1 MSFELIFHDYFNL
14 QVINDDKIENFTIF
28 NIMIAIS
35 FIEAC
40 HLVKVNKQK
49 QQKILNAKEEL
60 IPKEFDLVP
69 FIDPLPSSHKSP
81 PYQPWFIF
89 TFTWL

>member
-1 MSFELIFHDYFNL
+1 MTTLIL
-14 QVINDDKIENFTIF
+14 QVLNDEKFENFTIF

-49 QQKILNAKEEL
+49 QQKI
-60 IPKEFDLVP
+60 
-69 FIDPLPSSHKSP
+69 
-81 PYQPWFIF
+81 
-89 TFTWL
+89 